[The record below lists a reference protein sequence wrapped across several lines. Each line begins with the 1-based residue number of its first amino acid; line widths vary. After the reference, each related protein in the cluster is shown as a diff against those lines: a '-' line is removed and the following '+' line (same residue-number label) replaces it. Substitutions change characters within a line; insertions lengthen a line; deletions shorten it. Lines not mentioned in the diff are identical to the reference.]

1 MYWRFGMKTS
11 FDPYDLLI
19 QLDVRCQLLE
29 QHCRELQANQLQIS
43 ELIKDQ
49 NKLVRQAQHNNNQL
63 TKAFNDILA
72 MRNLDK

>member
-1 MYWRFGMKTS
+1 MMPN

-49 NKLVRQAQHNNNQL
+49 NKLIRQAQHNNQQL
-63 TKAFNDILA
+63 TMAFNDIMA
-72 MRNLDK
+72 MRNMDK

>member
-1 MYWRFGMKTS
+1 MKTS

-43 ELIKDQ
+43 DLIKEQ
-49 NKLVRQAQHNNNQL
+49 NKLIRQNQHNTQQL
-63 TKAFNDILA
+63 NHAVTDMLA
-72 MRNLDK
+72 MRSCDK

>member
-1 MYWRFGMKTS
+1 MKTN

-43 ELIKDQ
+43 DLIKEQ
-49 NKLVRQAQHNNNQL
+49 NKLIKQNQHNTQQL
-63 TKAFNDILA
+63 NRAVTDILA
-72 MRNLDK
+72 MRSLDK

>member
-1 MYWRFGMKTS
+1 MMPN

-49 NKLVRQAQHNNNQL
+49 NKLVRQAQHNNQQL
-63 TKAFNDILA
+63 TRAFNDIMA

>member
-1 MYWRFGMKTS
+1 MKMMPN

-49 NKLVRQAQHNNNQL
+49 NKLIRQAQHNNQQL
-63 TKAFNDILA
+63 TMAFNDIMA
-72 MRNLDK
+72 MRNMDK